1 MACNWS
7 IFYDSLHLLLP
18 FFFLTLMLINI
29 VFYCQEFVFAVFII
43 LQQIHTNSLKMPNY
57 YCLLLFLYRME
68 KTWSDDCT
76 TRQPQVSVTNF
87 RIRVNSQGW
96 MGTNELLPGSW
107 AIRNQLETW
116 GCIACC
122 LQDDIRCLKH
132 IQTFP
137 HLGSNIR
144 WNRRAQP
151 LEIVCATE
159 MFDLKESLIMRV
171 TGLFGQL
178 WWMIVPVRARVQA
191 IGKVVFR
198 KREHEERG
206 RWDWD
211 DPWVAWQNMSKKQ
224 KVIFTCQQVIKI

>member
-1 MACNWS
+1 MIHS
-7 IFYDSLHLLLP
+7 IHCYLFYPDANKYCFLLSGVCFCSVYYTAANTHKQSEDAQLWYLLP
-18 FFFLTLMLINI
+18 
-29 VFYCQEFVFAVFII
+29 
-43 LQQIHTNSLKMPNY
+43 
-57 YCLLLFLYRME
+57 FLYRME

-76 TRQPQVSVTNF
+76 TRRPQVSVTISL
-87 RIRVNSQGW
+87 IRVNSQGW
-96 MGTNELLPGSW
+96 MGTNGLLPGSR
-107 AIRNQLETW
+107 AIRNRLETW
-116 GCIACC
+116 CWIACC

-132 IQTFP
+132 AQTFP

-178 WWMIVPVRARVQA
+178 WWMTVPVRARVQA

-206 RWDWD
+206 RWDRD
-211 DPWVAWQNMSKKQ
+211 DPWVAWQNMSKK
-224 KVIFTCQQVIKI
+224 KVILTCQRVRKI